1 MGGMIRRIFS
11 PRASLALLLAM
22 LVPLASPVLAAGR
35 GKGPL
40 ILSAISLQ
48 DVMNK
53 AADSWAAQGHA
64 RPILSFAGSPALA
77 RQIRAGAPAD
87 LFVSADERW
96 MDDIERGGLVSPGTR
111 TDFAAN
117 RLVLIA
123 PAAHASSHAP
133 RLRVGQGM
141 AIAKAL
147 GRSRLAMADPES
159 VPAGRY
165 GKAALTSLG
174 VWPSVANKVARVD
187 NVRAALALVERG
199 EAALGIVYAT
209 DARAS
214 RRVQVV
220 GLFPLASH
228 PPIRYPLARLKSS
241 RNADAEGFRRF
252 LLSPS
257 ARALLARY
265 GFIAP

>member
-1 MGGMIRRIFS
+1 M
-11 PRASLALLLAM
+11 LAPFAPPALAR
-22 LVPLASPVLAAGR
+22 P

-53 AADSWAAQGHA
+53 AADNWAAQGHA

-87 LFVSADERW
+87 LFVSADEQW
-96 MDDIERGGLVSPGTR
+96 MDDIERGGLVRAGTR
-111 TDFAAN
+111 ADLAAN

-123 PAAHASSHAP
+123 PVGHAP
-133 RLRVGQGM
+133 RLRMGRGI
-141 AIAKAL
+141 AIARAL
-147 GRSRLAMADPES
+147 GRSRLAMADPDS

-165 GKAALTSLG
+165 GKAALASLG
-174 VWPSVANKVARVD
+174 VWHSVANKVARVD

-214 RRVQVV
+214 RLVSVV
-220 GLFPLASH
+220 GTFPPASH

-252 LLSPS
+252 LLSRQTRP
-257 ARALLARY
+257 LLARY